1 MNVQQLLANWYVG
14 NKKEG
19 VPPLKLLEPL
29 HVQHIRTPANKNAGR
44 VKISQMKCV
53 MNQIEAYARTE
64 NIYESD
70 PDKWTTEYTTKK
82 LETVGDKYIYSKF
95 RGNRAVE
102 MSWKTL
108 FNKMQKADMFKSVN
122 Q

>member
-1 MNVQQLLANWYVG
+1 M
-14 NKKEG
+14 
-19 VPPLKLLEPL
+19 
-29 HVQHIRTPANKNAGR
+29 T
-44 VKISQMKCV
+44 
-53 MNQIEAYARTE
+53 QIEAYAKTE

-70 PDKWTTEYTTKK
+70 PDKWTTEYTTRIW
-82 LETVGDKYIYSKF
+82 ETVGDKYIYSKF

-108 FNKMQKADMFKSVN
+108 FNKMQKANMFKSSVN